1 MVVNQLPSI
10 YALITVIILYFLN
23 TPLPYIFF
31 PSHSPKV
38 AFSDS
43 AMYRVSLPLYTLL
56 LVPLFRFHFFSLFL
70 LLVSRFLF
78 TNIVPCP
85 NAPSARR
92 LFLGFPHTGTYVHSS
107 HISIISHHTYTLS
120 FNQTCSYFWVSRFFL
135 PLIIIFPG
143 AGIACI

>member
-1 MVVNQLPSI
+1 MVVVVVVNQLPSI

-43 AMYRVSLPLYTLL
+43 AMYRVSLSLYTLL

-85 NAPSARR
+85 KAPSARR
-92 LFLGFPHTGTYVHSS
+92 LFLGFPHGYICSFFPYINHITS
-107 HISIISHHTYTLS
+107 HIYTLVQS
-120 FNQTCSYFWVSRFFL
+120 NLFL
-135 PLIIIFPG
+135 LLGF
-143 AGIACI
+143 